1 MAVVG
6 ASAGRD
12 EGEDDGLVCPV
23 TLITGV
29 TLSGQVRTEIV
40 SYFKDRGELCPV
52 RCPCHGADKMHICR
66 KWKCW
71 YLLRKI
77 VGHMCNVKAV

>member
-1 MAVVG
+1 MVG

-40 SYFKDRGELCPV
+40 SYFKDGQG
-52 RCPCHGADKMHICR
+52 GALPGPMSVSRSRQNAHLSEVEMFVPLK
-66 KWKCW
+66 
-71 YLLRKI
+71 
-77 VGHMCNVKAV
+77 